1 MWKESW
7 CWNAAGTPWLHHSL
21 PSSAVGFCFTRI
33 PSPNQVFNFS
43 TRWAPARWG
52 DKNEQGTEL
61 ELAAALRFLFT
72 LYFPLPRVMV
82 KHRLCCSAPFGV
94 VSVAWRF
101 VDLQRV
107 IMSTPSDLP
116 FTRCWTRN
124 WLQLRNPE
132 HLRLKTQISRFRQAS
147 VSKKGTKHTD
157 KV

>member
-7 CWNAAGTPWLHHSL
+7 CWNAAGALRLHHSL
-21 PSSAVGFCFTRI
+21 PFSAARFHFTCI

-43 TRWAPARWG
+43 TWWAPARRG

-61 ELAAALRFLFT
+61 ELAAALWFLLT

-101 VDLQRV
+101 MDLQRV
-107 IMSTPSDLP
+107 IISTPRDLP
-116 FTRCWTRN
+116 GDAGPGTGSSWETNSIFSSEPKFPGFVR
-124 WLQLRNPE
+124 
-132 HLRLKTQISRFRQAS
+132 HL
-147 VSKKGTKHTD
+147 
-157 KV
+157 